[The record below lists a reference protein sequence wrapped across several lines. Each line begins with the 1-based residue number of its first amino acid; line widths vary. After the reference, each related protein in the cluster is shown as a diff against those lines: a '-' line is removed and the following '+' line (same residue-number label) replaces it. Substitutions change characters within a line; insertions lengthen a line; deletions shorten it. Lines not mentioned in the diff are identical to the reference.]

1 MLIGGCRGLGVA
13 RDFVPLPGKARKA
26 FTACQSSYSCSVN
39 EHQLL
44 QYDAILVGAGAAG
57 CVLAS
62 RLTEDS
68 GRSVLLLE
76 AGPDYG
82 ADPAA
87 WPTELLDPTNVW
99 PDSHSWGFTL
109 AGREADDPFSLP
121 RTRLVGGTT
130 TVNGCVW
137 LRGSALD
144 YDSWAECGNPGWSF
158 GDMLPYFQRA
168 ESDPRGGSLAG
179 TTGPVP
185 VYRVPEGDIAP
196 AERAFMVAADSVGL
210 PIVPDLNRTANQTPC
225 VGPAPKNI
233 ADSVRMNGAFTY
245 LAPARTRR
253 NLTIR
258 ADSPVDRVLVEN
270 GRALGVRL
278 VDGTEVIGREVV
290 LCAGTYGSPAILLR
304 SGIGPAA
311 HLRELGIPVAQHLP
325 GVGENLLDH
334 PLLSPD
340 RPRPRLVRP
349 EHAPRS
355 RSFIPVLAKARSQHA
370 GDDIDLHVY
379 IGQNFDESLGAWF
392 LWITASLQ
400 FARSRGRVRL
410 TSSNPVAPL
419 DIDHAYL
426 SDPADL
432 EALCDGIELVE
443 RIIASAPMQRVLVP
457 SAEDAPPWG
466 DAGELPA
473 WARARFG
480 TTFHPSSTCRM
491 GPASDSMAVVD
502 NEGRIHGVDDLRVV
516 DASIFPT
523 GPRAN
528 IHFTVVAVA
537 EKLAD
542 AIKQQHAS

>member
-1 MLIGGCRGLGVA
+1 MNDDA
-13 RDFVPLPGKARKA
+13 RPL
-26 FTACQSSYSCSVN
+26 
-39 EHQLL
+39 
-44 QYDAILVGAGAAG
+44 YDTILVGAGAAG
-57 CVLAS
+57 CVLAN
-62 RLTEDS
+62 RLTEDT

-87 WPTELLDPTNVW
+87 WPPELLDPTNVW

-109 AGREADDPFSLP
+109 AGREADNPFPLP
-121 RTRLVGGTT
+121 RTRIVGGTT

-137 LRGSALD
+137 LRGSAAD
-144 YDSWAECGNPGWSF
+144 YDGWADLGNPGWSF
-158 GDMLPYFQRA
+158 RDMLPYFQRA
-168 ESDPRGGSLAG
+168 ESRSAEVVRSPEPAARCPCFGSPIETSRRPSGRSWPPPIPSDCRSWPISIG
-179 TTGPVP
+179 TPT
-185 VYRVPEGDIAP
+185 
-196 AERAFMVAADSVGL
+196 
-210 PIVPDLNRTANQTPC
+210 QTPC

-233 ADSVRMNGAFTY
+233 ADGVRMNGAFTY
-245 LAPARTRR
+245 LAPARSRR
-253 NLTIR
+253 NLAIR
-258 ADSPVDRVLVEN
+258 ADSPVDRVLFEN
-270 GRALGVRL
+270 GRAIGVKL
-278 VDGTEVIGREVV
+278 VDGSEVMGREVV

-311 HLRELGIPVAQHLP
+311 HLRELGIPVTQNLP

-334 PLLSPD
+334 PLASPD
-340 RPRPRLVRP
+340 RPRPRLVRS
-349 EHAPRS
+349 EHAPQS
-355 RSFIPVLAKARSQHA
+355 RSFIPVLAKARSRHA

-410 TSSNPVAPL
+410 TSADPTAPL

-443 RIIASAPMQRVLVP
+443 RIIASEPMQRVLEP
-457 SAEDAPPWG
+457 YAEETPPWG

-473 WARARFG
+473 WALSRFG

-491 GPASDSMAVVD
+491 GPASDPMAVVD
-502 NEGRIHGVDDLRVV
+502 HDAHVHGVAGLRVV

-542 AIKQQHAS
+542 TIKQQDAS

>member
-1 MLIGGCRGLGVA
+1 MA
-13 RDFVPLPGKARKA
+13 
-26 FTACQSSYSCSVN
+26 SSR
-39 EHQLL
+39 E
-44 QYDAILVGAGAAG
+44 YDTILVGAGAAG
-57 CVLAS
+57 CVLAN
-62 RLTEDS
+62 RLTED
-68 GRSVLLLE
+68 GDRSVLLLE

-82 ADPAA
+82 TDPTA
-87 WPTELLDPTNVW
+87 WPPELLDPTNVW

-109 AGREADDPFSLP
+109 AGRDADNPFPLP
-121 RTRLVGGTT
+121 RTRIVGGTT

-137 LRGSALD
+137 LRGSAAD
-144 YDSWAECGNPGWSF
+144 YNGWAELGNPGWSF
-158 GDMLPYFQRA
+158 RDMLPYFQRA
-168 ESDPRGGSLAG
+168 EADPLGGPLAG

-185 VYRVPEGDIAP
+185 VFRVADRDIAP
-196 AERAFMVAADSVGL
+196 AERAFMVAADSLEL
-210 PIVPDLNRTANQTPC
+210 PIVADLNGASNQTPC

-233 ADSVRMNGAFTY
+233 TDGVRMNGAFTY
-245 LAPARTRR
+245 LAPARSRR
-253 NLTIR
+253 NLEIR
-258 ADSPVDRVLVEN
+258 ANTPVDRVLIEN
-270 GRALGVRL
+270 GRAIGVRL
-278 VDGTEVIGREVV
+278 GDGHEVRGREVV
-290 LCAGTYGSPAILLR
+290 LCAGAYGSPAILLR

-311 HLRELGIPVAQHLP
+311 HLRELGIPVTQQLA

-334 PLLSPD
+334 PLVSPD
-340 RPRPRLVRP
+340 RPEPRLVRP
-349 EHAPRS
+349 EHAPSS
-355 RSFIPVLAKARSQHA
+355 RSFIPVLAKARSRHA
-370 GDDIDLHVY
+370 GDEIDIHVY

-410 TSSNPVAPL
+410 TSSDPVAPL

-443 RIIASAPMQRVLVP
+443 QIIASAPMQQVLVP

-473 WARARFG
+473 WARSRFG

-491 GPASDSMAVVD
+491 GSTSNSMAVVD
-502 NEGRIHGVDDLRVV
+502 NEGRIHGVDGLRVV

-528 IHFTVVAVA
+528 IHFTVVGVA

-542 AIKQQHAS
+542 AIKQQRAS

>member
-1 MLIGGCRGLGVA
+1 
-13 RDFVPLPGKARKA
+13 
-26 FTACQSSYSCSVN
+26 
-39 EHQLL
+39 
-44 QYDAILVGAGAAG
+44 
-57 CVLAS
+57 
-62 RLTEDS
+62 
-68 GRSVLLLE
+68 
-76 AGPDYG
+76 
-82 ADPAA
+82 
-87 WPTELLDPTNVW
+87 
-99 PDSHSWGFTL
+99 
-109 AGREADDPFSLP
+109 
-121 RTRLVGGTT
+121 
-130 TVNGCVW
+130 
-137 LRGSALD
+137 
-144 YDSWAECGNPGWSF
+144 
-158 GDMLPYFQRA
+158 
-168 ESDPRGGSLAG
+168 
-179 TTGPVP
+179 
-185 VYRVPEGDIAP
+185 
-196 AERAFMVAADSVGL
+196 
-210 PIVPDLNRTANQTPC
+210 
-225 VGPAPKNI
+225 
-233 ADSVRMNGAFTY
+233 
-245 LAPARTRR
+245 
-253 NLTIR
+253 
-258 ADSPVDRVLVEN
+258 
-270 GRALGVRL
+270 
-278 VDGTEVIGREVV
+278 
-290 LCAGTYGSPAILLR
+290 
-304 SGIGPAA
+304 
-311 HLRELGIPVAQHLP
+311 
-325 GVGENLLDH
+325 
-334 PLLSPD
+334 
-340 RPRPRLVRP
+340 
-349 EHAPRS
+349 
-355 RSFIPVLAKARSQHA
+355 VLAKARSQHA

>member
-1 MLIGGCRGLGVA
+1 MNDDA
-13 RDFVPLPGKARKA
+13 RPL
-26 FTACQSSYSCSVN
+26 
-39 EHQLL
+39 
-44 QYDAILVGAGAAG
+44 YDTILVGAGAAG
-57 CVLAS
+57 CVLAN
-62 RLTEDS
+62 RLTEDT

-87 WPTELLDPTNVW
+87 WPAELLDPTNVW
-99 PDSHSWGFTL
+99 PDSAQLGLHPRGSRSRRSIPSPAHPDCRRNDGGERLRLAPRLRVRLRRLGRPRQPRLELQGYVAVLSAGGKRSARWSTRRNPRSGARVSGRRSRHR
-109 AGREADDPFSLP
+109 AGRAGVHGRRQF
-121 RTRLVGGTT
+121 
-130 TVNGCVW
+130 
-137 LRGSALD
+137 RG
-144 YDSWAECGNPGWSF
+144 
-158 GDMLPYFQRA
+158 
-168 ESDPRGGSLAG
+168 
-179 TTGPVP
+179 
-185 VYRVPEGDIAP
+185 
-196 AERAFMVAADSVGL
+196 
-210 PIVPDLNRTANQTPC
+210 
-225 VGPAPKNI
+225 I
-233 ADSVRMNGAFTY
+233 ADRDRSQSDRKPDTMRRTGTENVADGVRMNGAFTY
-245 LAPARTRR
+245 LAPARSRR
-253 NLTIR
+253 NLAIR
-258 ADSPVDRVLVEN
+258 ADSPVDRVLFEN
-270 GRALGVRL
+270 GRAIGVKL
-278 VDGTEVIGREVV
+278 VDSSEVMGREVV

-304 SGIGPAA
+304 SGIGSAT
-311 HLRELGIPVAQHLP
+311 HLGELGIQVTQHLP

-334 PLLSPD
+334 PLASPD
-340 RPRPRLVRP
+340 RPRPRLVRA
-349 EHAPRS
+349 EHAPKS
-355 RSFIPVLAKARSQHA
+355 RSFIPVLAKARSRHA

-410 TSSNPVAPL
+410 TSPDPEASL

-443 RIIASAPMQRVLVP
+443 RIIASEPMQCVLEP
-457 SAEDAPPWG
+457 YAEETPPWG

-473 WARARFG
+473 WALSRFG

-491 GPASDSMAVVD
+491 GPVSDPMAVVD
-502 NEGRIHGVDDLRVV
+502 HDAHVHGVDRLRVV

-542 AIKQQHAS
+542 AIKQQDAS

>member
-1 MLIGGCRGLGVA
+1 M
-13 RDFVPLPGKARKA
+13 
-26 FTACQSSYSCSVN
+26 
-39 EHQLL
+39 
-44 QYDAILVGAGAAG
+44 YDTILVGAGAAG
-57 CVLAS
+57 CVLAN
-62 RLTEDS
+62 RLTEDAE
-68 GRSVLLLE
+68 RSVLLLE

-87 WPTELLDPTNVW
+87 WPRELLDPTNVW

-109 AGREADDPFSLP
+109 AGREGADPFPLP
-121 RTRLVGGTT
+121 RTRIVGGTT

-137 LRGSALD
+137 LRGSAAD
-144 YDSWAECGNPGWSF
+144 YDGWSESGNPGWSF
-158 GDMLPYFQRA
+158 RDMLPYFQRA
-168 ESDPRGGSLAG
+168 EDDPRGGPLAG
-179 TTGPVP
+179 TNGPVP
-185 VYRVPEGDIAP
+185 VLRVPDEDIAP
-196 AERAFMVAADSVGL
+196 AERAFMAAADSVGL

-233 ADSVRMNGAFTY
+233 ADGVRMNGAFTY
-245 LAPARTRR
+245 LAPSRSRR
-253 NLTIR
+253 NLAIR
-258 ADSPVDRVLVEN
+258 ADSLVDRVLFEN
-270 GRALGVRL
+270 GRAIGVKL
-278 VDGTEVIGREVV
+278 VDGSEVMGRQVV

-304 SGIGPAA
+304 SGIGPAT
-311 HLRELGIPVAQHLP
+311 HLRELGIPITQHLP

-334 PLLSPD
+334 PLASPD

-355 RSFIPVLAKARSQHA
+355 RSFIPVLAKARSRHA
-370 GDDIDLHVY
+370 EDDIDLHVY
-379 IGQNFDESLGAWF
+379 IGQNFDEASGAWF
-392 LWITASLQ
+392 FWITASLQ
-400 FARSRGRVRL
+400 FARSRGHVRL
-410 TSSNPVAPL
+410 KSADPMAPL

-432 EALCDGIELVE
+432 EALCDGIQLVE
-443 RIIASAPMQRVLVP
+443 RIIASAPMQRVLAP
-457 SAEDAPPWG
+457 SLEDAPPWG
-466 DAGELPA
+466 NAGELPA
-473 WARARFG
+473 WALSRFG

-502 NEGRIHGVDDLRVV
+502 HHARVHEVAGLRVI

-542 AIKQQHAS
+542 AIKQQNAS